1 MVKALFTCEV
11 ISIHLLKHKL
21 LLNFLFFVIG
31 VIFIVV
37 SLIQINRAYAKV
49 EQAEDYFIA
58 SSIPFYWM
66 IMLIGGIIIITLS
79 YVSWRK
85 YQGEKKSKQKRDSIN

>member
-1 MVKALFTCEV
+1 M
-11 ISIHLLKHKL
+11 ISIYLLKHKL
-21 LLNFLFFVIG
+21 LLNFCCFVIG

-37 SLIQINRAYAKV
+37 SLIQINKAYAKV
-49 EQAEDYFIA
+49 EQVEDYLV
-58 SSIPFYWM
+58 SSTIPFYWM

-85 YQGEKKSKQKRDSIN
+85 YLGEKKSKQKRDSIN